1 MTELERCIAFLREI
15 DRRAAGRQVPFRFG
29 TAYLRD
35 ELPSVW
41 SRNYLSLEHDLDEAT
56 AELLAAEAERVL
68 GEAGVAHRKIEVF
81 DAGAGERLAPGFAKL
96 GWQVECDVVMV
107 AARATEG
114 EADLPVAEEV
124 THEELVGVWA
134 EANRSEGHIDDEDV
148 IHQLAE
154 GKRVL
159 ASAID
164 VRLFGARAD
173 GEIGAYCELYSLRGT
188 GQIENVLT
196 LERHRNRGLARA
208 LVLQALATSRAAG
221 NDLTFLLANRD
232 DWPKELYRKL
242 VFAEVGLI
250 FDFVIPPPEV
260 ARGVASP
267 RQ

>member
-1 MTELERCIAFLREI
+1 MTELERCISFLREI

-29 TAYLRD
+29 TAYLRE

-81 DAGAGERLAPGFAKL
+81 DADAGERLAPGLAKL

-107 AARATEG
+107 ATRPPDREG
-114 EADLPVAEEV
+114 NLSVVDEV
-124 THEELVGVWA
+124 THEELVAVWA
-134 EANRSEGHIDDEDV
+134 EANRSEGHIDDENV
-148 IHQLAE
+148 IDQLAE

-164 VRLFGARAD
+164 VRFFGARVD
-173 GEIGAYCELYSLRGT
+173 GEIGAYCELYSLGGT

-196 LERHRNRGLARA
+196 LERHRNRGLAQA
-208 LVLQALATSRAAG
+208 LVLKALATSRAAG

-242 VFAEVGLI
+242 GFDEVGVI
-250 FDFVIPPPEV
+250 HDFVIPPPKSLE
-260 ARGVASP
+260 A
-267 RQ
+267 

>member
-1 MTELERCIAFLREI
+1 MTELERCISFLREI

-29 TAYLRD
+29 TAYLRE

-41 SRNYLSLEHDLDEAT
+41 SRNYLSLERDLDEAT

-81 DAGAGERLAPGFAKL
+81 DAGAGERLAPGLAKL

-107 AARATEG
+107 ATRPPDREG
-114 EADLPVAEEV
+114 NLSVVDEVSHEALVA
-124 THEELVGVWA
+124 VWA
-134 EANRSEGHIDDEDV
+134 EANRSEGHIDDESV
-148 IHQLAE
+148 IDQLAE

-164 VRLFGARAD
+164 VRLFGAHAD
-173 GEIGAYCELYSLRGT
+173 GEIGAYCELYSLGGT

-196 LERHRNRGLARA
+196 LERHRNRGLAQA
-208 LVLQALATSRAAG
+208 LVLKALATSRAAG

-242 VFAEVGLI
+242 GFEDVGLI
-250 FDFVIPPPEV
+250 YDFVIPPPK
-260 ARGVASP
+260 SP
-267 RQ
+267 EA

>member
-1 MTELERCIAFLREI
+1 MTELERCISFLREI

-29 TAYLRD
+29 TAYLRE

-81 DAGAGERLAPGFAKL
+81 DADAGERLAPGLAKL

-107 AARATEG
+107 ATRPPDREG
-114 EADLPVAEEV
+114 SLSVVDEV
-124 THEELVGVWA
+124 THEELVAVWA
-134 EANRSEGHIDDEDV
+134 EANRSEGHIDDENV
-148 IHQLAE
+148 IDQLAE

-164 VRLFGARAD
+164 VRFFGARAD
-173 GEIGAYCELYSLRGT
+173 GEIGAYCELYSLGGT

-196 LERHRNRGLARA
+196 LERHRNRGLAQA
-208 LVLQALATSRAAG
+208 LVLKALATSRAAG

-242 VFAEVGLI
+242 GFDEVGVI
-250 FDFVIPPPEV
+250 HDFVIPPPKSLE
-260 ARGVASP
+260 A
-267 RQ
+267 

>member
-1 MTELERCIAFLREI
+1 MTDLERCISFLREI
-15 DRRAAGRQVPFRFG
+15 DRRAAGRRVPFRFG

-41 SRNYLSLEHDLDEAT
+41 SRNYLSLEHDLDKVT

-68 GEAGVAHRKIEVF
+68 GEAGVGHRKIEVF
-81 DAGAGERLAPGFAKL
+81 DAEIGERLAPELAKL
-96 GWQVECDVVMV
+96 GWQVESDVVMV
-107 AARATEG
+107 AARAPHD
-114 EADLPVAEEV
+114 EADLSVAEEV
-124 THEELVGVWA
+124 SHKALVPVWA
-134 EANRSEGHIDDEDV
+134 EANRSDGHIDDEEV

-173 GEIGAYCELYSLRGT
+173 GEIGAYCELYSLGGT

-196 LERHRNRGLARA
+196 LERYRNRGLARA
-208 LVLQALATSRAAG
+208 LVLRALATSRAAG

-242 VFAEVGLI
+242 GFDEVGFI
-250 FDFVIPPPEV
+250 YDFVIPPPK
-260 ARGVASP
+260 
-267 RQ
+267 

>member
-1 MTELERCIAFLREI
+1 MTELQRCISFLREV
-15 DRRAAGRQVPFRFG
+15 DRRAAGRTMPFAFG

-41 SRNYLSLEHDLDEAT
+41 SRNYLSLERDLDGAT
-56 AELLAAEAERVL
+56 PELLADEAHRVL

-81 DAGAGERLAPGFAKL
+81 DGEAGARLAPGLAKL

-107 AARATEG
+107 AGREPDRYV
-114 EADLPVAEEV
+114 DLSAAEEISQ
-124 THEELVGVWA
+124 EELEPVWA
-134 EANRSEGHIDDEDV
+134 EANRAEGQIDDEEV
-148 IHQLAE
+148 IRQLAE

-164 VRLFGARAD
+164 VRLFGARAE
-173 GEIGAYCELYSLRGT
+173 GAIAAYCELYSLAGT

-196 LERHRNRGLARA
+196 LERFRNRGLARA
-208 LVLQALATSRAAG
+208 LVLRSLSASRAGG

-242 VFAEVGLI
+242 GFDEVGVI
-250 FDFVIPPPEV
+250 YDFVIPPPK
-260 ARGVASP
+260 
-267 RQ
+267 

>member
-1 MTELERCIAFLREI
+1 MTELERCISFLREI

-35 ELPSVW
+35 ELPAVW

-56 AELLAAEAERVL
+56 AELVADEAERVL
-68 GEAGVAHRKIEVF
+68 GQAGVAHRKIEVF
-81 DAGAGERLAPGFAKL
+81 DAGAGARLAPGLAKL

-107 AARATEG
+107 AAREPDRDV
-114 EADLPVAEEV
+114 DLSLAEELSQ
-124 THEELVGVWA
+124 EELEPVWA
-134 EANRSEGHIDDEDV
+134 EANRADGRIDDENV
-148 IHQLAE
+148 IRQLAE

-173 GEIGAYCELYSLRGT
+173 DEIGAYCELYSLGRT

-208 LVLQALATSRAAG
+208 LVLRTLAASRAAG

-242 VFAEVGLI
+242 GFDEVGLI
-250 FDFVIPPPEV
+250 YDFVIPPPK
-260 ARGVASP
+260 
-267 RQ
+267 